1 MTKTLTTRAP
11 DALVREIEA
20 LAREEHLDK
29 SALIRRLLAEA
40 LHEKRKEKALEQY
53 RDGKV
58 SIGKAASIARVS
70 IWEFMD
76 LVREKGLHIDYGS
89 EELYEDLEPLRR
101 EDGAS
106 RK

>member
-1 MTKTLTTRAP
+1 MTKTLTTRAS
-11 DALVREIEA
+11 DSLAREIEA
-20 LAREEHLDK
+20 LAREEQLDR

-40 LHEKRKEKALEQY
+40 LQEKRKLKALELY
-53 RDGKV
+53 REGKV
-58 SIGKAASIARVS
+58 SMGKAASIAKVT
-70 IWEFMD
+70 IWEMLD

-101 EDGAS
+101 KVSAS

>member
-11 DALVREIEA
+11 DTLAREIEA

-29 SALIRRLLAEA
+29 SALIRRLLADA
-40 LHEKRKEKALEQY
+40 LQVKRKHKGLELY
-53 RDGKV
+53 RENKV
-58 SIGKAASIARVS
+58 SLGKAASIAKIS
-70 IWEFMD
+70 IWEMLE

-89 EELYEDLEPLRR
+89 EELFEDVEPLRR
-101 EDGAS
+101 ESCAS